1 MLARLKPAS
10 QPDFATLLTLPEK
23 PASIAEAEAAL
34 RKTVAAREEGQARHI
49 EAGRKLANQPLGQPP
64 QITAK
69 EVDEIGAE
77 LAPLFA
83 AEAKAKATRDLE
95 LQAFEASIGPALV
108 EPIGKLRTAID
119 EAIDH
124 LESLLGHGAAF
135 RARAEAAGF
144 DLAKVSRLPGIC
156 APTIERLGLVRA
168 ALKHADR
175 A

>member
-1 MLARLKPAS
+1 MLARLKSAE
-10 QPDFATLLTLPEK
+10 PDFDKLLVIPAK
-23 PASIAEAEAAL
+23 PASIAAAEQAYQEA
-34 RKTVAAREEGQARHI
+34 VAARQAGQQRHV
-49 EAGRKLANQPLGQPP
+49 EAGQRLAAQKLGTVPE
-64 QITAK
+64 ITAK
-69 EVDEIGAE
+69 EVDDLGLK

-83 AEAKAKATRDLE
+83 AEAKAKAKRDLE

-108 EPIGKLRTAID
+108 EPIGKLRNEID
-119 EAIDH
+119 DAIDH
-124 LESLLGHGAAF
+124 LEALLGHGAAF
-135 RARAEAAGF
+135 RARAAAAGF

>member
-34 RKTVAAREEGQARHI
+34 RKAVAAREEGQARHI

-64 QITAK
+64 TIRQRD
-69 EVDEIGAE
+69 VDEIGA
-77 LAPLFA
+77 LLQPLFD
-83 AEAKAKATRDLE
+83 AEKQAKARRDE
-95 LQAFEASIGPALV
+95 EVQEFEASIGPALV

-119 EAIDH
+119 EAIDN
-124 LESLLGHGAAF
+124 LEALLGHGAAF
-135 RARAEAAGF
+135 RARAAAAGF